1 MKSLFKPLTNMFSK
15 KNDESETSQ
24 QEQNSSALTDQS
36 NSMVQIDVYSLSKKY
51 CDTFLAIKTVQT
63 KLDKLLETKEHIAE
77 ERFASLHEQYRSFL
91 DKHTPGLKKLSD
103 EIDRRI
109 ESYIED
115 KKEAAEKF
123 TEIKK
128 NIQQEAKLLE
138 VGVISKEDYIQ
149 RVQSL
154 KPQEK
159 EYKDKYKI
167 SQELITVLKDAK
179 NNKYTPPPE
188 NFISNQED
196 GGNKVDETSSGEK
209 DSLEKGKSKDN
220 KNKDKNYSISQ
231 VYSDKDVDINIE
243 CGTNLNLK
251 IEGIAIPITANF
263 VGTQRYEYLIITHPT
278 PYTTIKPKL
287 FTGNK
292 IFIESIFDGRLF
304 SFSSPIIENL
314 TKPIRAVV
322 LEYPK
327 SVSIKRLRTHV
338 RVTCKLPSTIHFKG
352 AGKESIICDINP
364 QGCRIEVVYQPTE
377 KNYIA
382 RSDDNIKIEFSLP
395 GDVDIYSIS
404 GLIKNVKK
412 KELTVLYGIQFIEAS
427 EATQKAI
434 LKYLSTIKP

>member
-1 MKSLFKPLTNMFSK
+1 MKSLFKPLANMFSK
-15 KNDESETSQ
+15 KNDESEASS

-51 CDTFLAIKTVQT
+51 CDTFSAIQTVQI
-63 KLDKLLETKEHIAE
+63 KLDKLLEAKEHIAE
-77 ERFASLHEQYRSFL
+77 ERFSSLHEQYRSFL

-109 ESYIED
+109 EYYIAD

-128 NIQQEAKLLE
+128 NTQQEAKLLE

-149 RVQSL
+149 RVQSF

-159 EYKDKYKI
+159 EYKDKYKA

-188 NFISNQED
+188 NFISNEENGGNQVDEKPSGQED
-196 GGNKVDETSSGEK
+196 SLDKV
-209 DSLEKGKSKDN
+209 
-220 KNKDKNYSISQ
+220 KNKDKNYNMSQ
-231 VYSDKDVDINIE
+231 VYSDKDVDINME

-251 IEGIAIPITANF
+251 IEGIAIPITSNF
-263 VGTQRYEYLIITHPT
+263 VGTQKYEYLIITHPA
-278 PYTTIKPKL
+278 PYTTVKPKL

-292 IFIESIFDGRLF
+292 ISIESIFNGQLF
-304 SFSSPIIENL
+304 IFSSPIIENL

-327 SVSIKRLRTHV
+327 SVSIKKIRTHE
-338 RVTCKLPSTIHFKG
+338 RVTCKLPSTINFKG
-352 AGKESIICDINP
+352 ASKESIICDINP
-364 QGCRIEVVYQPTE
+364 QGCKIEVVYQPTE

-382 RSDDNIKIEFSLP
+382 RSDDNVKIEFSLP
-395 GDVDIYSIS
+395 GDVDSYRIS
-404 GLIKNVKK
+404 GVIKNVKK
-412 KELTVLYGIQFIEAS
+412 KELTILYGIQFTEVPEA
-427 EATQKAI
+427 AQKAI
-434 LKYLSTIKP
+434 

>member
-15 KNDESETSQ
+15 KNDESESSPQ
-24 QEQNSSALTDQS
+24 GQNSSALTEQS
-36 NSMVQIDVYSLSKKY
+36 NSMVQIDVYGLSKKY
-51 CDTFLAIKTVQT
+51 CDTFLAIQTVQT

-77 ERFASLHEQYRSFL
+77 DRFASLHEQYRSFL

-138 VGVISKEDYIQ
+138 VGVISKDEYMERIQ
-149 RVQSL
+149 SF

-188 NFISNQED
+188 NFISKEED
-196 GGNKVDETSSGEK
+196 GGNKVDETPSGEK
-209 DSLEKGKSKDN
+209 DSLEKGKSKD
-220 KNKDKNYSISQ
+220 KNYSMSQ

-243 CGTNLNLK
+243 SGTNLNLK

-263 VGTQRYEYLIITHPT
+263 VGTQKYEYLIITHPA

-292 IFIESIFDGRLF
+292 ISIESVFNGQIF
-304 SFSSPIIENL
+304 SFSSAIIENL

-327 SVSIKRLRTHV
+327 SVSIKGLRTNI
-338 RVTCKLPSTIHFKG
+338 RVTCKLPSTFHFKG

-364 QGCRIEVVYQPTE
+364 QGCGIEIVYQPTE
-377 KNYIA
+377 RNYIA
-382 RSDDNIKIEFSLP
+382 RADDNVKIEFSLP

-412 KELTVLYGIQFIEAS
+412 KELTVLYGIQFTEVS